1 VHLISKKDN
10 KNKTVLVHR
19 RTEIP
24 GPPTSSLKKIVYET
38 RGIREFALEI
48 FADDQLTIAAANL
61 KVAPGETYEMFL
73 RAANFWLKEVGEN
86 DYFEIIDV
94 AEQSK
99 RGIDSD
105 IEKAKVD
112 FFTFWLW
119 SSKVADRHGMLSP
132 AAIASRFISASD
144 HVHRLANNNQELV
157 DAIHAFADA
166 WHWLHFEGFGE
177 HELAPIGLKSAQGRA
192 VGPTAVH
199 KQASIK
205 KQIIHDV
212 YAMFADDE
220 ANGSARTNAKKA
232 AGKLLS
238 SINRSLS
245 ELKLRSI
252 AEKSLIDELRPHVK
266 KRFPEK

>member
-1 VHLISKKDN
+1 VHLISKKAD
-10 KNKTVLVHR
+10 KSKTVLVHR

-24 GPPTSSLKKIVYET
+24 GPPKSPVKKIVYET

-48 FADDQLTIAAANL
+48 FADDQLTVAAANL
-61 KVAPGETYEMFL
+61 KVGPAETYELFL

-99 RGIDSD
+99 NGIDSD
-105 IEKAKVD
+105 LEKAKID

-119 SSKVADRHGMLSP
+119 SSKVACRHGVLSP
-132 AAIASRFISASD
+132 AAIAARFISASD
-144 HVHRLANNNQELV
+144 HVHRLANKNQELV

-166 WHWLHFEGFGE
+166 WHWFHFEGLGE
-177 HELAPIGLKSAQGRA
+177 HELATIGLKSARGRA

-205 KQIIHDV
+205 KQIIQDA
-212 YAMFADDE
+212 YAGFADDE
-220 ANGSARTNAKKA
+220 ANGRARMNAKQA
-232 AGKLLS
+232 ASKLLN

-245 ELKLRSI
+245 DLKLRSI
-252 AEKSLIDELRPHVK
+252 AEKSLTDELRPHVK
-266 KRFPEK
+266 KRFPKK

>member
-1 VHLISKKDN
+1 MISKKDN

-24 GPPTSSLKKIVYET
+24 GAPTSSLKKIVYET

-48 FADDQLTIAAANL
+48 FADDRLTVAAANF

-86 DYFEIIDV
+86 DYFEIINV

-99 RGIDSD
+99 NGIESD
-105 IEKAKVD
+105 LEKAKID
-112 FFTFWLW
+112 FFWLW

-144 HVHRLANNNQELV
+144 HVHRLANSNQELV

-166 WHWLHFEGFGE
+166 WHWFHFEGLGE
-177 HELAPIGLKSAQGRA
+177 HELAAIGLKSAQGRA

-205 KQIIHDV
+205 KQIIHDA
-212 YAMFADDE
+212 YAVFAEDE
-220 ANGSARTNAKKA
+220 VNGRARTNAKEA
-232 AGKLLS
+232 ASKLLK
-238 SINRSLS
+238 SINSSLS
-245 ELKLRSI
+245 DLKLRSI